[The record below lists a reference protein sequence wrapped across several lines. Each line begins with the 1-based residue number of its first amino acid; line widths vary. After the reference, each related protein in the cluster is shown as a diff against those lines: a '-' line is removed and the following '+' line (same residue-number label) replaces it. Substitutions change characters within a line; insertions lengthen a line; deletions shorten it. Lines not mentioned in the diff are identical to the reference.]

1 MGSHHGL
8 ICRDHRDRNH
18 CSDGSG
24 RQEQRD
30 ALLQA
35 GAMHDVMQQV
45 VGEAF
50 EKCGC
55 AQAQVADCSV
65 HPRSLC
71 QAIAATHETACGCVR
86 WLHWRPVHWA
96 HHLHIDNTCWTRR
109 RCTGRVQC
117 GLPRARMPCGRHAA
131 LCPGLQA
138 PARPLQT
145 ADMHQS
151 AAACTLR
158 RLGTWYRAD
167 SAQERLHMPGG
178 QYVEGGEPN
187 HHKDVLAARTQSV
200 PQI

>member
-24 RQEQRD
+24 RQEQRH

-65 HPRSLC
+65 HPRSLRARRSL
-71 QAIAATHETACGCVR
+71 QRMRLPAAASVGFTGG
-86 WLHWRPVHWA
+86 L
-96 HHLHIDNTCWTRR
+96 
-109 RCTGRVQC
+109 CTGRIICTSTTPAGRDAAARAESNADCHVLGC
-117 GLPRARMPCGRHAA
+117 LVGGMLPYAPVCRH
-131 LCPGLQA
+131 LPGLCRQ
-138 PARPLQT
+138 QT
-145 ADMHQS
+145 
-151 AAACTLR
+151 CTNL
-158 RLGTWYRAD
+158 L
-167 SAQERLHMPGG
+167 LHAHFGG
-178 QYVEGGEPN
+178 
-187 HHKDVLAARTQSV
+187 
-200 PQI
+200 